1 MSAEDV
7 VAPVFALE
15 VLLKEPRNPDVSQP
29 AEVLKAFFAD
39 LADFQDQQV
48 ALMTSGGA
56 RDGYPVA
63 CQGKG
68 CSQCCYDASLV
79 SLLEAYILLD
89 ALTTL
94 PELTRLGVKY
104 RLARWMEIHREED
117 ALMPFFTSDEE
128 FDPDPF
134 VRKMVGV
141 SARRDAPCPFL
152 DDGACL
158 VYAVRPFACR
168 GHYILAR
175 TPGSSEVYTPDH
187 CRRKLVDGIGLPTWD
202 PMRLNLVIQE
212 ILEDQGIPAGEGS
225 GELSM
230 QMDRFLLIQNDE
242 EYEYA
247 RALFAKHQD
256 HAAMQS
262 VAGGEWL

>member
-89 ALTTL
+89 ALAAL
-94 PELTRLGVKY
+94 PELVLVTSQVGLKRGDTVTLG
-104 RLARWMEIHREED
+104 
-117 ALMPFFTSDEE
+117 
-128 FDPDPF
+128 
-134 VRKMVGV
+134 
-141 SARRDAPCPFL
+141 
-152 DDGACL
+152 
-158 VYAVRPFACR
+158 
-168 GHYILAR
+168 
-175 TPGSSEVYTPDH
+175 
-187 CRRKLVDGIGLPTWD
+187 
-202 PMRLNLVIQE
+202 
-212 ILEDQGIPAGEGS
+212 
-225 GELSM
+225 
-230 QMDRFLLIQNDE
+230 
-242 EYEYA
+242 
-247 RALFAKHQD
+247 
-256 HAAMQS
+256 
-262 VAGGEWL
+262 